1 LQGLQNLAGN
11 QGRPLQGMQDN
22 PPDSTQTYAGY
33 AMVQTS
39 ISSTIH
45 TFKLTVKIMALNIK
59 QINQFQLKYLRMAGF
74 LEYVQQIQMYQKFTF
89 DAEKKAAATI
99 KLPNGVMTW

>member
-1 LQGLQNLAGN
+1 
-11 QGRPLQGMQDN
+11 
-22 PPDSTQTYAGY
+22 
-33 AMVQTS
+33 
-39 ISSTIH
+39 
-45 TFKLTVKIMALNIK
+45 MALNIK

-74 LEYVQQIQMYQKFTF
+74 LEYVQQVQMYQKFTF